1 MEFPN
6 NIPTGGTAFTLL
18 DHFLVFAHEDA
29 QLGEIPCTVHLQ
41 AGLEEPYYETEIDVN
56 ITISLDQYRFEFP
69 TKWYDLKIITYD
81 CRFIWKWN
89 ERGICWSRKW

>member
-1 MEFPN
+1 MLHLSTEDDRIIILDDTMEFPN

-29 QLGEIPCTVHLQ
+29 QLGDIPCTVHLQ

-56 ITISLDQYRFEFP
+56 ITVSLDQYGFEFP
-69 TKWYDLKIITYD
+69 TEWYDLKIITY
-81 CRFIWKWN
+81 
-89 ERGICWSRKW
+89 